1 MKIDK
6 TLVISTMENKFDPY
20 EFENY
25 LSDEFFSENEKS
37 EIGSLIKQRLSKDDD
52 FRVQYEQW
60 LEESGY
66 DSWKD
71 LYKEL
76 EQEQQEQIVIAWEN
90 MFPEG
95 DDDDSISDYLTQE

>member
-1 MKIDK
+1 
-6 TLVISTMENKFDPY
+6 MENEFDPY

-37 EIGSLIKQRLSKDDD
+37 EIGGLIKQRLLKDDN

-60 LEESGY
+60 LDESGY
-66 DSWKD
+66 DSWKEF
-71 LYKEL
+71 YKEL
-76 EQEQQEQIVIAWEN
+76 EQEQQNQIDIAWEN

-95 DDDDSISDYLTQE
+95 DDDDSISDYLTKE

>member
-6 TLVISTMENKFDPY
+6 TLIISTMENKFDPY

-76 EQEQQEQIVIAWEN
+76 EQEQQDQIDIAWEN

-95 DDDDSISDYLTQE
+95 DDDDSITDYLTKE

>member
-1 MKIDK
+1 MKIDN
-6 TLVISTMENKFDPY
+6 TLISSTMENKFDPY

-25 LSDEFFSENEKS
+25 LSDEFFTENEKS

-66 DSWKD
+66 DSWKE

-76 EQEQQEQIVIAWEN
+76 EQEQQDQIDIAWEN

-95 DDDDSISDYLTQE
+95 DDDDSITDYLTKE

>member
-6 TLVISTMENKFDPY
+6 TLIISTMENKFDPY

-52 FRVQYEQW
+52 FKEQYEQW

-66 DSWKD
+66 ESWKD
-71 LYKEL
+71 FYKEL
-76 EQEQQEQIVIAWEN
+76 EQEQQDQIDIAWEN

-95 DDDDSISDYLTQE
+95 DDDDSISDYLTKE

>member
-1 MKIDK
+1 
-6 TLVISTMENKFDPY
+6 MENKFDLY

-76 EQEQQEQIVIAWEN
+76 EQEQQDQIDIAWEN

>member
-76 EQEQQEQIVIAWEN
+76 EQEQQDQIDIAWEN

>member
-66 DSWKD
+66 DSWKE

-76 EQEQQEQIVIAWEN
+76 EQEQQDQIDIAWEN

-95 DDDDSISDYLTQE
+95 DDDDSITDYLTKE

>member
-76 EQEQQEQIVIAWEN
+76 EQEQQDQIVIAWEN

>member
-1 MKIDK
+1 
-6 TLVISTMENKFDPY
+6 MENKFDPY

-66 DSWKD
+66 DSWKE

-76 EQEQQEQIVIAWEN
+76 EQEQQDQIDIAWEN

-95 DDDDSISDYLTQE
+95 DDDDSITDYLTKE

>member
-6 TLVISTMENKFDPY
+6 TLIISTMENKFDPY

-66 DSWKD
+66 DSWKE

-76 EQEQQEQIVIAWEN
+76 EQEQQDQIDIAWEN

-95 DDDDSISDYLTQE
+95 DDDDSISDYLTKE

>member
-6 TLVISTMENKFDPY
+6 TLVINNMENKFDPY

-66 DSWKD
+66 DSWKE

-76 EQEQQEQIVIAWEN
+76 EQEQQDQIVIAWEN

>member
-76 EQEQQEQIVIAWEN
+76 EQEQQDQIDIAWEN

-95 DDDDSISDYLTQE
+95 DDDDSISDYLTKE

>member
-6 TLVISTMENKFDPY
+6 TLIISTMENKFDPY

-76 EQEQQEQIVIAWEN
+76 EQEQQDQIDIAWEN

-95 DDDDSISDYLTQE
+95 DDDDSISDYLTKE

>member
-6 TLVISTMENKFDPY
+6 TLIISTMENKFDPY

-76 EQEQQEQIVIAWEN
+76 EQEQQDQIVIAWEN

>member
-1 MKIDK
+1 
-6 TLVISTMENKFDPY
+6 MENKFDPY

-76 EQEQQEQIVIAWEN
+76 EQEQQDQIVIAWEN